1 MDGGTACATPTCL
14 LTIVEGPLVHSNRA
28 IVRNA
33 PRGSSR
39 QPNGGTH
46 NASSQQSHTESRLI
60 DPAERVHCYC
70 PENTTHL
77 PPRVMAKR
85 SSPGSKPWG
94 KEMGYLRCASGAPLP
109 DVLPAPSSLPAA
121 AANGR
126 SARGVVA
133 GTNDEVATSAEHAV
147 WPRGCG
153 AVYAEAVAA
162 KPHRCMPDRFFF
174 SFADGELPSK
184 GHDLIHLHDVLNRT
198 EPTASARRLGV
209 PPLLAIT
216 PSMLFG
222 GGFTPQPPGEAGRI
236 VGDPAAYY
244 AGALTFKMLGT

>member
-1 MDGGTACATPTCL
+1 M
-14 LTIVEGPLVHSNRA
+14 
-28 IVRNA
+28 
-33 PRGSSR
+33 
-39 QPNGGTH
+39 
-46 NASSQQSHTESRLI
+46 
-60 DPAERVHCYC
+60 
-70 PENTTHL
+70 
-77 PPRVMAKR
+77 
-85 SSPGSKPWG
+85 SP
-94 KEMGYLRCASGAPLP
+94 
-109 DVLPAPSSLPAA
+109 
-121 AANGR
+121 
-126 SARGVVA
+126 VA
-133 GTNDEVATSAEHAV
+133 GTTARRAADIRARAVQLPADHVPRRRLLAGCAHVARLGPPGGEQRGPFERRADDEPLAVRGDAAHGGNDEVATSAEHAV